1 MVDTPTNHGQKAVT
15 SNHAAAIGDDHACVI
30 SLHNVT
36 FGYVAQQPVIRQFTA
51 TVPSGKV
58 CALIGPNAVGK
69 STLLGLM
76 MGQLTPWSGQVL
88 LCGQPTA
95 KMNSTRR
102 AAWLSYVPQR
112 AAASF
117 AFTVRQVVEMGRFA
131 LPADD
136 AAVEKAMLQCD
147 LHNLADTVYA
157 QLSVGQQQRVM
168 LARALAQAC
177 GQGRVMLLDEP
188 GSAMDLWHTHHTMQ
202 LLRQLADDATQPLG
216 VLVVL
221 HDLNLAARYADE
233 VWLMHEGQLIA
244 QGPWQNVLKPSVLEP
259 VYRVRLT
266 PLQHNDSDRPIFDVT
281 LGSF

>member
-1 MVDTPTNHGQKAVT
+1 MHDEHTMTHSVESSHTTSSAVLT
-15 SNHAAAIGDDHACVI
+15 LRD
-30 SLHNVT
+30 VT
-36 FGYVAQQPVIRQFTA
+36 FGYSVNQPVIRSFTA
-51 TVPSGKV
+51 TVMQGKV

-76 MGQLTPWSGQVL
+76 MGQLNPWSGQVR
-88 LCGQPTA
+88 LCDQPVTR
-95 KMNSTRR
+95 MNASCR

-131 LPADD
+131 LQPDVD
-136 AAVEKAMLQCD
+136 AVEQALHQCD
-147 LHNLADTVYA
+147 LQKLADTVYA

-168 LARALAQAC
+168 LARAMAQTH
-177 GQGRVMLLDEP
+177 GQERVMLLDEP

-202 LLRQLADDATQPLG
+202 LLRQLAEHPTQPIG

-244 QGPWQNVLKPSVLEP
+244 HGRWQDVLKPSVLEP

-266 PLQHNDSDRPIFDVT
+266 PLQHNDTDRPIFDVA
-281 LGSF
+281 LG